1 MSVGPLGSVLSS
13 AAGAPQAQPRGDV
26 DHAEQTISD
35 QHRQAQRNEQADAAA
50 GIAQP
55 DGEEHETEDRDADG
69 RRMWEEVMGGDP
81 EVTTDPATDLPSR
94 ASRDASG
101 DRGHEIDLSG

>member
-13 AAGAPQAQPRGDV
+13 AAGAPQAQPRADV
-26 DHAEQTISD
+26 DQAEKTIAD
-35 QHRQAQRNEQADAAA
+35 QHREAQRNEQADAAA

-55 DGEEHETEDRDADG
+55 DGEEHEAEDRDADG
-69 RRMWEEVMGGDP
+69 RRMWEEVIGP
-81 EVTTDPATDLPSR
+81 EGEMMTDPATHLPSR

-101 DRGHEIDLSG
+101 ERGHEIDLSG